1 MKKAR
6 FERYNR
12 YGLLFIAPFFLAF
25 LVLQLYPI
33 FYTIF
38 LSFTDLKGWST
49 EASIVGF
56 ENYVNLL
63 NNALFLQSIRNT
75 LILWG
80 VNFVPQI
87 TLALLLAAWFTN
99 LKLKLKG
106 TGFFKI
112 IFYLPNI
119 ITAASVAVL
128 FFALFSFPMGP
139 MNLVLTHLGVLE
151 RPFDFFRS
159 VASTRLI
166 VSFIQF
172 WMWYGQT
179 TIVLVSGILSIDQSL
194 FESAMV
200 DGASDAQIFRKITLP
215 LLKPIMLY
223 TLVTS
228 LIGGLQMF
236 DIPFLLTNG
245 NPDNSVNT
253 ITMFIYKQAFTG
265 SRNFQI
271 AATASVILLGMSILL
286 STLLF
291 RFFQEKSKV
300 RGRNG

>member
-1 MKKAR
+1 
-6 FERYNR
+6 
-12 YGLLFIAPFFLAF
+12 
-25 LVLQLYPI
+25 
-33 FYTIF
+33 
-38 LSFTDLKGWST
+38 
-49 EASIVGF
+49 
-56 ENYVNLL
+56 
-63 NNALFLQSIRNT
+63 
-75 LILWG
+75 
-80 VNFVPQI
+80 
-87 TLALLLAAWFTN
+87 
-99 LKLKLKG
+99 
-106 TGFFKI
+106 
-112 IFYLPNI
+112 
-119 ITAASVAVL
+119 
-128 FFALFSFPMGP
+128 
-139 MNLVLTHLGVLE
+139 
-151 RPFDFFRS
+151 
-159 VASTRLI
+159 
-166 VSFIQF
+166 
-172 WMWYGQT
+172 MWYGQT

-271 AATASVILLGMSILL
+271 ASVILLGMSILL

>member
-1 MKKAR
+1 MKTTR

-12 YGLLFIAPFFLAF
+12 CGWFFIAPFFTAF
-25 LVLQLYPI
+25 IVFQLYPI
-33 FYTIF
+33 LYTVF

-49 EASIVGF
+49 EAAFVGLANYRSIF
-56 ENYVNLL
+56 SNP
-63 NNALFLQSIRNT
+63 LFIKSVQNT
-75 LILWG
+75 FILWG
-80 VNFVPQI
+80 VNFIPQI
-87 TLALLLAAWFTN
+87 GLALLLAAWFTN
-99 LKLKLKG
+99 LKLKLIG

-128 FFALFSFPMGP
+128 FYALFSFPMGP
-139 MNLVLTHLGVLE
+139 MNLVLTRMGVLGQ
-151 RPFDFFRS
+151 PFDFFRS
-159 VASTRLI
+159 VTGTRLI

-179 TIVLVSGILSIDQSL
+179 TIVLVAGILSIDQSL

-200 DGASDAQIFRKITLP
+200 DGASDNQIFSKITLP
-215 LLKPIMLY
+215 LLKPILLY
-223 TLVTS
+223 TFVTS

-253 ITMFIYKQAFTG
+253 LTMFIYKQAFTG
-265 SRNFQI
+265 SRNFQM
-271 AATASVILLGMSILL
+271 AAAASVILLLMSVLL

-291 RFFQEKSKV
+291 RFFKESSKV
-300 RGRNG
+300 RGKNG